1 MKLIAKKPCSFG
13 GKKFYIGNE
22 IPAELVA
29 DAKAQEKWGVLAIIS
44 DDAGISPDPSEEREE
59 KTEPATISLA
69 VQTQEGELPLDVTPE
84 GLQAVVNVLTGTA
97 PQAEPTIEQMTD
109 SDALILLHLVD
120 NRRTVKAAAEARA
133 KALNAP
139 EEEVGEQ

>member
-22 IPAELVA
+22 IPAELVT
-29 DAKAQEKWGVLAIIS
+29 DAKAQEKWGVLAIVA

-59 KTEPATISLA
+59 QTDPATTSLT
-69 VQTQEGELPLDVTPE
+69 VQTKEGELTLDVTPE
-84 GLQAVVNVLTGTA
+84 GIQSVFNVLLGTA
-97 PQAEPTIEQMTD
+97 PQAEPTIEQMSD
-109 SDALILLHLVD
+109 SDALILLHLTD
-120 NRRTVKAAAEARA
+120 SRKTVKEAAEARA